1 MDRYAVFGN
10 PIAHSRSPFIHS
22 FFADETG
29 EDISYE
35 KILAPLD
42 GFREA
47 VRKFFSEGGRG
58 CNVTVPFK
66 EEAFAM
72 CECLSPRAEAAGAV
86 NTLIFRDGAISG
98 DNTDGAGFIA
108 DLKSQGVRIEGAR
121 VLLIGAGGASRGILF
136 PLEAERPASLFIANR
151 TASKAEAL
159 AAKCRSVSVSAGTP
173 ADADGAYNLV
183 INATSSSLQG
193 KLPGVPDSALKGA
206 FYYIR
211 KTINYYKK
219 IT

>member
-72 CECLSPRAEAAGAV
+72 CESLPRAEAAGAV
-86 NTLIFRDGAISG
+86 NTLIFQTGPSPGTTPTAPGS
-98 DNTDGAGFIA
+98 
-108 DLKSQGVRIEGAR
+108 SRI
-121 VLLIGAGGASRGILF
+121 
-136 PLEAERPASLFIANR
+136 
-151 TASKAEAL
+151 
-159 AAKCRSVSVSAGTP
+159 
-173 ADADGAYNLV
+173 
-183 INATSSSLQG
+183 
-193 KLPGVPDSALKGA
+193 
-206 FYYIR
+206 
-211 KTINYYKK
+211 
-219 IT
+219 